1 MTRLT
6 VTTSWDDGHRH
17 DTLVA
22 DMLRQHGLA
31 GTFYIAPDNVEIAPA
46 DRLSATA
53 VRDLSADFEI
63 GSHTLSH
70 PVLTRVPRPRAERE
84 ITDSK
89 KVIEDLVGKPV
100 TTFCYP
106 RGMYAPEHVDMV
118 ARAGYTYARTVRT
131 LATGIA
137 DNPLEA
143 PTSLETGR
151 FARQRM
157 VVDVVRAARVVG
169 STSLV
174 RTGRWDDIAIALFD
188 RCRAT
193 GGVYHLWGHSWV
205 VSDRAEWARLDR
217 VLAHIGG
224 RPEVTYAVN
233 GALGRG

>member
-1 MTRLT
+1 MTKLI

-22 DMLRQHGLA
+22 DMLREHTLP

-46 DRLSATA
+46 DRLSAPA
-53 VRDLSADFEI
+53 LRELSTDFEI
-63 GSHTLSH
+63 GSHTRSH
-70 PVLTRVPRPRAERE
+70 PVLTRVPWQRAERE
-84 ITDSK
+84 IVDSK
-89 KVIEDLVGKPV
+89 KVLEDLVGKPV

-106 RGMYAPEHVDMV
+106 RGRYTREHVDMV
-118 ARAGYTYARTVRT
+118 ERAGYTYARTVRT
-131 LATGIA
+131 LATGVA

-157 VVDVVRAARVVG
+157 VVDIVRAARAVG

-174 RTGRWDDIAIALFD
+174 RAGRWDDIAIALFD
-188 RCRAT
+188 RCLVT

-224 RPEVTYAVN
+224 RPDVTYAVN